1 MWTMNN
7 ILGTQ
12 VQYFLIVLFSRKE
25 VLGCNMKVDV
35 TKQAI
40 SGMREAAHNF
50 VLSEATTLIVL
61 GNGGMSI

>member
-1 MWTMNN
+1 
-7 ILGTQ
+7 
-12 VQYFLIVLFSRKE
+12 
-25 VLGCNMKVDV
+25 MKVDV

-61 GNGGMSI
+61 GNGGMSMIYRNQPPSDI